1 MKDARGR
8 CGSAMSAPRASGTPS
23 TAAADRTVL
32 LPGSPATYANRAFLN
47 GLGFRWDPEGRRW
60 HGTVNAENAR
70 SLREQLGPEVW

>member
-1 MKDARGR
+1 M
-8 CGSAMSAPRASGTPS
+8 
-23 TAAADRTVL
+23 L